1 MRVLDGS
8 YAHPLAYW
16 AVARDE
22 GPRNPAVAATL
33 QAITAYIGTVQDAAA
48 QGSGAEGSGAAGSGS
63 GAAVATPVMAR

>member
-1 MRVLDGS
+1 MRVLDGA

-33 QAITAYIGTVQDAAA
+33 DAITTYIASVQSAHTTVDA
-48 QGSGAEGSGAAGSGS
+48 S
-63 GAAVATPVMAR
+63 